1 MKGKVCTTC
10 QIWKEADCFHK
21 DKGKKDGLKNYCRDC
36 YKNKIYSYNSSGGTE
51 KRKPYI
57 KNNKEKRKPY
67 VKKGYKPPKPHIVK
81 NNIMGKECGQC
92 NEWRPLTEY
101 HKFSRM
107 PDGLELYCKVC
118 RKKMLSDYFQTD
130 AGKENAYKASG
141 KRRSRMKG
149 VKFTAHFKKE
159 VFKRDKYICQHCGI
173 KVHNEKRNT
182 PDKAHAD
189 HKISLFDGGD
199 TVLDNMQTL
208 CRTCNLSKGKKSE
221 GEYQLTL
228 F

>member
-1 MKGKVCTTC
+1 MEGKVCTTC
-10 QIWKEADCFHK
+10 KEWKPFSQFHK
-21 DKGKKDGLKNYCRDC
+21 YKRMSDGHEIYCKECRKGKH
-36 YKNKIYSYNSSGGTE
+36 
-51 KRKPYI
+51 RKY
-57 KNNKEKRKPY
+57 Y
-67 VKKGYKPPKPHIVK
+67 
-81 NNIMGKECGQC
+81 
-92 NEWRPLTEY
+92 PLTRKKVIETPIGKACTKCQEWKTAENY

-107 PDGLELYCKVC
+107 PDGLEIYCKAC
-118 RKKMLSDYFQTD
+118 RKIMLSAYFKTEK
-130 AGKENAYKASG
+130 GKENAYRFTS
-141 KRRSRMKG
+141 KRRSRLKG

-173 KVHNEKRNT
+173 KVHNERRNT

-221 GEYQLTL
+221 GDYQLEL

>member
-1 MKGKVCTTC
+1 MEGKICTTC
-10 QIWKEADCFHK
+10 KEWKPFSQFHKYKRMSDGHEIYCKECRKGKHRKYYDYVASGRGNGKERNSIETVEVNGVLKDGKICTNCKEWKEVND
-21 DKGKKDGLKNYCRDC
+21 
-36 YKNKIYSYNSSGGTE
+36 
-51 KRKPYI
+51 
-57 KNNKEKRKPY
+57 
-67 VKKGYKPPKPHIVK
+67 
-81 NNIMGKECGQC
+81 
-92 NEWRPLTEY
+92 Y

-107 PDGLELYCKVC
+107 PDGLEIYCKDC
-118 RKKMLSDYFQTD
+118 RKIMLSEYFQTD
-130 AGKENAYKASG
+130 AGKENAYKSRS
-141 KRRSRMKG
+141 KRRSRMNG

-159 VFKRDKYICQHCGI
+159 IFKRDKYICQHCGI
-173 KVHNEKRNT
+173 KVHDEKRNT

-221 GEYQLTL
+221 GDYQLEL